1 MLAGEGSRVG
11 PRGLPLMVLLIVAAA
26 GLLAAT
32 LWLWPVLA
40 RRGAVAV
47 ALRIG
52 LLVGL
57 QASVLGAV
65 FVSVN
70 RTYEFYASWSDLLGT
85 DHSVAQVVAARPGAT
100 HTVTAGQPSP
110 VVTLASSRVA
120 LPGARHGLGG
130 RLAEV
135 RIAGPVS
142 GIAATGH
149 VYLPPGYSLGSRP
162 LPVIVVI
169 SRQAGGRA
177 ANYGAQRVAA
187 VAAAQIRAGRMAP
200 AIIAVLSPV
209 VAGRAD
215 QGCLDSPGGPQ
226 AATFFSQ
233 DLPRAL
239 TLAYHA
245 VPGPAGW
252 AVLGGAGGGYCA
264 LQLATAPSGQ
274 FAVAAAAPGTY
285 TVPPGRGEAT
295 ASPGLRRQD
304 DLLWR
309 LRNWPPPPVRVLFA
323 GPGHARQFIS
333 LVRPPMAVAT
343 TGPAAG
349 PQPLAPV
356 LDWVGHA
363 LAAGP

>member
-1 MLAGEGSRVG
+1 
-11 PRGLPLMVLLIVAAA
+11 MVLLAVVAA

-40 RRGAVAV
+40 RRGAGAV
-47 ALRIG
+47 ALRAA
-52 LLVGL
+52 LLVVL
-57 QASVLGAV
+57 QASVLGVV

-85 DHSVAQVVAARPGAT
+85 DHSVARVAAARPGGT
-100 HTVTAGQPSP
+100 GTVTAGQASP
-110 VVTLASSRVA
+110 VVTLASSRVTV
-120 LPGARHGLGG
+120 PGAHRDLGG

-142 GIAATGH
+142 GITATGH
-149 VYLPPGYSLGSRP
+149 VYLPPGYSPHSRP

-169 SRQAGGRA
+169 SRQADSSA
-177 ANYGAQRVAA
+177 ASYGAPRVAA

-200 AIIAVLSPV
+200 AIIAVLSPA

-252 AVLGGAGGGYCA
+252 AVLGGTGGGYCA

-274 FAVAAAAPGTY
+274 FAVAAAAPGIY
-285 TVPPGRGEAT
+285 TVPPGRGGT
-295 ASPGLRRQD
+295 PASPGLRRQD

-323 GPGHARQFIS
+323 GAGRPRRLLS
-333 LVRPPMAVAT
+333 LVRPPMAAAT
-343 TGPAAG
+343 TGPVAG
-349 PQPLAPV
+349 PQPLAPE
-356 LDWVGHA
+356 LDWIGHA
-363 LAAGP
+363 LAAGS